1 MYIKR
6 GGKWEIVSRVTGEDG
21 KVRNELVEI
30 ENPETEPEEGSFLDG
45 DKLTKETIDD
55 VSASEAYD
63 VVIEAQEALV
73 AARKA
78 VAEKGGSETAKAL
91 AEALAKFTL
100 LNTEL
105 KARAALIDSAST
117 DDEVPTI
124 VTEPAVEESTAPESI
139 AEPNVP
145 VAPAQPATP
154 ATSPAPAP
162 SSTPSDKGTKKDSGK
177 SEGEAVDPTGTSET
191 ETGDPVELTEREKEL
206 VAIAASAAAAAV
218 TGDNGVIQ
226 ASGVRTQP
234 RPVQK
239 VSTFDRV
246 TEDRKVAGFR
256 STFRSNYAD
265 SNETVDASQ
274 RAAML
279 KDFATTMGASR
290 GNRTAMNPISN
301 MFDLDVYDRDSAAV
315 LDEKSQATL
324 ASMRATDSGR
334 DAGHSHAIQADGS
347 TCSSCSI
354 TPDVRREIPNQA
366 RSAESLDS
374 LLKQYPAD
382 SCELEYYQNIS
393 IGGIDAGITVW
404 DDARKQAFCTARD
417 AWKASLRAGTPDT
430 AQFNAMKAA
439 EKDCAVPTCTGK
451 DKIGQVAVAACYEY
465 PIEMADC
472 SPEVVTLHE
481 EALMRE
487 YQRRK
492 NMLRAEQM
500 SQFMIPVDINGCDAP
515 FTNDAGF
522 ARDGAEVFAEVIDEL
537 QTIGE
542 SAEYLADGN
551 YAIMMDPRFIAKLD
565 AGLRKSGAS
574 TTASIQD
581 YVNLQIIPFYDSPS
595 NLASQAAIEAAQSPT
610 YPQNQSGDSQ
620 AFMDGQG
627 GVPVGTGGVLPPSWK
642 QGAVTPWDYNAN
654 HVVPNEFR
662 AMLMVVDD
670 FFEIRRPS
678 IRIGTQVRVD
688 DALGNMRFGLFAED
702 FFGIGKDGIYP
713 AWDLRF
719 SKLQYNGA
727 RVGTI
732 DPVSCTP

>member
-1 MYIKR
+1 MIIKR
-6 GGKWEIVSRVTGEDG
+6 GGKHFTVSRVTGEDG
-21 KVRNELVEI
+21 KVSNELVEI
-30 ENPETEPEEGSFLDG
+30 EAPETELEDGTFLDG
-45 DKLTKETIDD
+45 DKLAKETIDD
-55 VSASEAYD
+55 VSANEAYD
-63 VVIEAQEALV
+63 VVIQAREDLT

-78 VAEKGGSETAKAL
+78 VAGKGGPETAKAL

-105 KARAALIDSAST
+105 KARAELLKASET
-117 DDEVPTI
+117 SDDEVPTI
-124 VTEPAVEESTAPESI
+124 GGETPAEETKVESI
-139 AEPNVP
+139 AEPNPP
-145 VAPAQPATP
+145 VQAPEAPASTP
-154 ATSPAPAP
+154 PAP
-162 SSTPSDKGTKKDSGK
+162 STPPPAPSTPDNKPGKKNDGGK
-177 SEGEAVDPTGTSET
+177 SETENSEVDGEENT
-191 ETGDPVELTEREKEL
+191 PVELTDREKEL
-206 VAIAASAAAAAV
+206 VAIAASAAAAVV
-218 TGDNGVIQ
+218 TGDQGAIQ
-226 ASGVRTQP
+226 ASGVRTHP

-239 VSTFDRV
+239 ASTFDRV
-246 TEDRKVAGFR
+246 TPEQRQVAGFR
-256 STFRSNYAD
+256 SSFRSNYAE

-279 KDFATTMGASR
+279 KDFANTMDASK
-290 GNRTAMNPISN
+290 GNITAMNPMAN
-301 MFDLDVYDRDSAAV
+301 MFELDVYDPSSAAV
-315 LDEKSQATL
+315 LDSKSHATL

-334 DAGHSHAIQADGS
+334 EAGHTHGAIQADGS
-347 TCSSCSI
+347 SCSSCSI
-354 TPDVRREIPNQA
+354 TPDVRRDIPNQA

-374 LLKQYPAD
+374 LLKQYPSE

-404 DDARKQAFCTARD
+404 DDARKTAFCTARD

-465 PIEMADC
+465 PVEMGDC

-500 SQFMIPVDINGCDAP
+500 SQFMIPVGINGCAAP
-515 FTNDAGF
+515 FVNDAGQ

-542 SAEYLADGN
+542 SAEYLAEGN
-551 YAIMMDPRFIAKLD
+551 YAIMMDPRFIAKLE

-574 TTASIQD
+574 TTARIQD
-581 YVNLQIIPFYDSPS
+581 YTNLPVIPFYDSPS
-595 NLASQAAIEAAQSPT
+595 DLSSLAAIQAAQSPT

-620 AFMDGQG
+620 AILG
-627 GVPVGTGGVLPPSWK
+627 GGGVLPPTWK
-642 QGAVTPWDYNAN
+642 QGAAARWDYNAN
-654 HVVPNEFR
+654 HVVPNTFR
-662 AMLMVVDD
+662 AFLMVVDD

-688 DALGNMRFGLFAED
+688 DALQNMRFGLFAED
-702 FFGIGKDGIYP
+702 FFGIGKDGIFP
-713 AWDLRF
+713 AWDLQF